1 MHGSSDSLVGHGRRV
16 LLVVAGWLDS
26 FVPLTEVG
34 RRMRAFPV
42 RLPSSIR
49 YWTVVDD
56 DFRTVDAAEE
66 YLRHLRLGQDAAE
79 STTKAYAEALALY
92 LRWCELTSR
101 DWRTAADRLGGFITW
116 LRHTPSDPSLPAVGP
131 GVRDVRSPGR
141 INRILTAVRGFLRH
155 EVAIGRVPS
164 GVLATLYDI
173 SDDRHLPV
181 EVRGESPGLRY
192 VAHPRHR
199 LSETETVVD
208 RATDAE
214 VPGLLRECRSARD
227 RFIVLAMARAGL
239 RRGEVTGLRRED
251 MHLLADAADLGC
263 AVPGAH
269 LHVRRRDNPN
279 GAWAKSGR
287 PRAVPVDELLV
298 LACDT
303 YWFERE
309 ECRPARECDFVLV
322 NLFRDP
328 LGAPMRPGAL
338 NELLA
343 ALSRRAGL
351 SREIHPHMLRHRFGS
366 NVLDAGAALDEAQ
379 ALLGHATPA
388 STQVYLHPAHG
399 RLRQAVERVGA
410 LASVGAPE

>member
-1 MHGSSDSLVGHGRRV
+1 
-16 LLVVAGWLDS
+16 
-26 FVPLTEVG
+26 
-34 RRMRAFPV
+34 
-42 RLPSSIR
+42 
-49 YWTVVDD
+49 VVDD

-79 STTKAYAEALALY
+79 GTTKAYAEALALY

-214 VPGLLRECRSARD
+214 VLGLLRECRSARD

-351 SREIHPHMLRHRFGS
+351 SREIHPHMLRHCFGS

-410 LASVGAPE
+410 LAPVGAPE